1 MKVQFSIAGN
11 PQGKARPRFSHG
23 HAYTPDATKQY
34 EKLTAFMYRR
44 AANGCFFSQ
53 KTPLSVTILV
63 YFSVPKNTSKKKKEV
78 MLHGGAFPVRKPDA
92 DNIAKI
98 ILDALNGTAYHDDA
112 QIVQLSVRKQ
122 YAENSSVEVT
132 LEDLCQREK

>member
-11 PQGKARPRFSHG
+11 PQGKARPRFSRG

-34 EKLTAFMYRR
+34 ETLTAFMYRR
-44 AANGCFFSQ
+44 AANGFSFE
-53 KTPLSVTILV
+53 KETPISVTILV
-63 YFSVPKNTSKKKKEV
+63 FFAAPKNTSKKKKEV
-78 MLHGGAFPVRKPDA
+78 MLNGGAFPVRKPDA

-122 YAENSSVEVT
+122 YAENSSVEVI
-132 LEDLCQREK
+132 LEDL

>member
-11 PQGKARPRFSHG
+11 PQGKARPRFSRG
-23 HAYTPDATKQY
+23 HAYTPDATRKY
-34 EKLTAFMYRR
+34 ETMTAFLYRR
-44 AANGCFFSQ
+44 AANGFSFD
-53 KTPLSVTILV
+53 KETPISVTILV

-78 MLHGGAFPVRKPDA
+78 MLNGGAFPVRKPDA

-98 ILDALNGTAYHDDA
+98 ILDALNGEAYHDDA

-122 YAENSSVEVT
+122 YAEKNSVEVI
-132 LEDLCQREK
+132 LEEICQREK

>member
-11 PQGKARPRFSHG
+11 PQGKARPRFSRG

-34 EKLTAFMYRR
+34 ETLTAFMYRR
-44 AANGCFFSQ
+44 AANGFSFE
-53 KTPLSVTILV
+53 KETPISVTILV
-63 YFSVPKNTSKKKKEV
+63 FFAAPKNTSKKKKEV
-78 MLHGGAFPVRKPDA
+78 MLNGGAFPVRKPDA

-122 YAENSSVEVT
+122 YAEKNSVEVI
-132 LEDLCQREK
+132 LEDICQREK

>member
-11 PQGKARPRFSHG
+11 PQGKARPRFSCG
-23 HAYTPDATKQY
+23 HAYTPDATRKY
-34 EKLTAFMYRR
+34 ETMTAFLYRR
-44 AANGCFFSQ
+44 AANGFSFD
-53 KTPLSVTILV
+53 KETPLSVTILV
-63 YFSVPKNTSKKKKEV
+63 FFAAPKNTSKKKKEI
-78 MLHGGAFPVRKPDA
+78 MLNGGAFPVRKPDA

-122 YAENSSVEVT
+122 YAEKNSVEVI
-132 LEDLCQREK
+132 LEDI

>member
-23 HAYTPDATKQY
+23 HAYTPDATKKY
-34 EKLTAFMYRR
+34 ENMTAFLYRR
-44 AANGCFFSQ
+44 AANGFFFD
-53 KTPLSVTILV
+53 KETPISVTILV

-78 MLHGGAFPVRKPDA
+78 MLNGGAFPVRKPDA

-122 YAENSSVEVT
+122 YAENNSVEVI
-132 LEDLCQREK
+132 LEDICQREK

>member
-1 MKVQFSIAGN
+1 M
-11 PQGKARPRFSHG
+11 
-23 HAYTPDATKQY
+23 
-34 EKLTAFMYRR
+34 TAFLYRR
-44 AANGCFFSQ
+44 AANGFSFD
-53 KTPLSVTILV
+53 KETPISVTIIV
-63 YFSVPKNTSKKKKEV
+63 SFSAPKNTSKKKKEV

-98 ILDALNGTAYHDDA
+98 ILDALNGEAYHDDA

-132 LEDLCQREK
+132 LEDL

>member
-11 PQGKARPRFSHG
+11 PQGKARPRFSRG
-23 HAYTPDATKQY
+23 HAYTPDATKKY
-34 EKLTAFMYRR
+34 ETMTAFLYRR
-44 AANGCFFSQ
+44 AANGFFFSQ

-63 YFSVPKNTSKKKKEV
+63 FFAAPKNTSKKKKEV
-78 MLHGGAFPVRKPDA
+78 MLNGEAFPVRKPDA

-122 YAENSSVEVT
+122 YAEKNSVEVI
-132 LEDLCQREK
+132 LEDICQREK

>member
-1 MKVQFSIAGN
+1 MKVKFSIEGN
-11 PQGKARPRFSHG
+11 PQGKARPRFSRG
-23 HAYTPDATKQY
+23 HAYTPDETRKY
-34 EKLTAFMYRR
+34 ETMTAFLYRR
-44 AANGCFFSQ
+44 AANGVFFSQ

-63 YFSVPKNTSKKKKEV
+63 FFAAPKNTSKKKKEV
-78 MLHGGAFPVRKPDA
+78 MLNGGAFPVRKPDA

-122 YAENSSVEVT
+122 YAEKNSVEVT
-132 LEDLCQREK
+132 LEDI